1 MSSVIVSKELN
12 YMSGKVQSSLCS
24 RTRLRIQP
32 NNASE
37 FTTTTS
43 V

>member
-24 RTRLRIQP
+24 KTRLRIQP
-32 NNASE
+32 HNGPD